1 MAEEAST
8 IWPQTWR
15 TGKFLFLLTRYAPI
29 LTIPPIILTGFRVYV
44 VLSPEIC
51 RGLWI
56 AVEIIYR
63 TTTIASEVVLLLC
76 LYALLGARRRHLV
89 PLAVVYLGLTFGASG
104 SVFKYISEGSLALP
118 SSGLTQDLGYACTL
132 RGTVSIS
139 AIEGREIAGYVA
151 LAKSIAI
158 WCFAIAIFYVRYKNQ
173 SGTLISVLRRDS
185 GVYFFSITAMR
196 LANAIAGTFR
206 HRLGFSNVPDSVLQ
220 GILTTVLP
228 ILACRLLF
236 NMQKNEDAATPS
248 AVSTLLFEPPRWNE
262 GSHAGPGE
270 SHGDAVEMAR
280 YAGLGRRSGV

>member
-8 IWPQTWR
+8 IWPQTCMSDSQTTNPSGSVTLR
-15 TGKFLFLLTRYAPI
+15 GQALD
-29 LTIPPIILTGFRVYV
+29 
-44 VLSPEIC
+44 LSRLVDSRRDYLPHHY
-51 RGLWI
+51 
-56 AVEIIYR
+56 YR
-63 TTTIASEVVLLLC
+63 IGGRKTKTPCAI
-76 LYALLGARRRHLV
+76 G
-89 PLAVVYLGLTFGASG
+89 GGIFGEFER

-118 SSGLTQDLGYACTL
+118 SSALTQELGYACTL

-206 HRLGFSNVPDSVLQ
+206 HEPGSLTSLCPIRGLDSPMC
-220 GILTTVLP
+220 P
-228 ILACRLLF
+228 IPCRLLF

-262 GSHAGPGE
+262 GSYAGPGE